1 MTNADADA
9 LLVDTNV
16 LVYAASPNSPL
27 HNPALATLVRHRA
40 AGRQLWIS
48 TQIIREFLVVMCN
61 PNLTTPAF
69 QPERAAVA
77 VRYLLRRFHVAE
89 DTHQVSRT
97 LSWLLTL
104 LPAGARRIH
113 DGNIVAT
120 CRAYGIPSI
129 LTHNPGGFAPFA
141 STITIELLVVAITK

>member
-27 HNPALATLVRHRA
+27 HSIALATLVRHRA
-40 AGRQLWIS
+40 AGQQMWIS
-48 TQIIREFLVVMCN
+48 TQVIREFLVVMCN
-61 PNLTTPAF
+61 PNLTTPALN
-69 QPERAAVA
+69 PEQAALS
-77 VRYLLRRFHVAE
+77 VRYFLRRFCVAE
-89 DTHQVSRT
+89 DTHQVSRA
-97 LSWLLTL
+97 LSRLLTL

-120 CRAYGIPSI
+120 CQAHGISSI
-129 LTHNPGGFAPFA
+129 LTHNPGDFAPFTSVIA
-141 STITIELLVVAITK
+141 IEPLVRAVAK